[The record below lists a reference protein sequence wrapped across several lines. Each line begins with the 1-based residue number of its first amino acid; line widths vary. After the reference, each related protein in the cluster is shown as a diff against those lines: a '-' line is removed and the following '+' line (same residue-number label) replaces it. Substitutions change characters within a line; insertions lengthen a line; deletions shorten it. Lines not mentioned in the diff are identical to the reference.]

1 MTANPKFRLFDLGIN
16 KAFSE
21 KVAEKLGVPLS
32 PVDIRTFA
40 DREIYE
46 RIVESVRGIDVY
58 VIAPIADPVNENF
71 MKLMIFIDAA
81 KRTSAKSINVIIP
94 YMGYARSDRKT
105 RSREPIVAR
114 LIADMLQEQG
124 IKRVMT
130 MDLHTAQ
137 VQGFFDIPV
146 DHLIALPAQVD
157 YLEKQGLVGQE
168 VVCVASGPST
178 LKLVQRLASAINSQ
192 WAIIDQDRYSN
203 QPARVTGDVAGKHA
217 IIVADMV
224 DTGLTMM
231 KAASALKKAGAA
243 KIDGLATHGVF
254 SDQASEALQA
264 SDLDRLLISDTVAIP
279 EEKQFDK
286 LEVISVAHLFAE
298 ALQQVIEQKS
308 LAQVLL
314 PNDER
319 EDQ

>member
-1 MTANPKFRLFDLGIN
+1 MTVNPKFRLFDLGIN
-16 KAFSE
+16 EDFSK
-21 KVAEKLGVPLS
+21 KVAEKIGVPLS

-105 RSREPIVAR
+105 RSREPIAAR
-114 LIADMLQEQG
+114 LLADMLQDQG

-137 VQGFFDIPV
+137 LQGFFDIPV
-146 DHLIALPAQVD
+146 DHLLALPAQVD
-157 YLEKQGLVGQE
+157 YLEKSGLTGQD

-192 WAIIDQDRYSN
+192 WAIIDQDRDPN
-203 QPARVTGDVAGKHA
+203 QEARVTGQVALKHA

-224 DTGLTMM
+224 DTGQTMM
-231 KAASALKKAGAA
+231 KAASALKQAGAA
-243 KIDGLATHGVF
+243 EINGLATHGVF
-254 SDQASEALQA
+254 SDQASEKLQA
-264 SDLDRLLISDTVAIP
+264 SDLDRLMVSDTVAIP
-279 EEKQFDK
+279 AHKQFAK

-308 LAQVLL
+308 LANVLL
-314 PNDER
+314 PADER
-319 EDQ
+319 KD